1 MVCQPLKLTTA
12 RCARHCS
19 ASAPQCPA
27 TLRHAVP
34 REWSPSTTALGP
46 STSAALWHCP
56 DPQTSAGSGLLS
68 GQHHRAAQW
77 FTTASS
83 SPPTVAPGTAAPG
96 RVNARLTQSA
106 PCPTSH
112 GLPAQPPHRATRT
125 RFARP
130 PGHPATDFVRR
141 SAFSK
146 ADSLSKRFAC
156 VSQSAGAL
164 HPRSRLASHRVDH
177 RGPSQRMSH
186 ASLLHNAP
194 FA

>member
-1 MVCQPLKLTTA
+1 M
-12 RCARHCS
+12 CS
-19 ASAPQCPA
+19 ARALHTPALASPAVIGPPA
-27 TLRHAVP
+27 TGP
-34 REWSPSTTALGP
+34 RGCSPSGC
-46 STSAALWHCP
+46 SAALWHCP

-68 GQHHRAAQW
+68 GQHHRAAKW

-83 SPPTVAPGTAAPG
+83 SPPHVAPGTAAPG
-96 RVNARLTQSA
+96 RVNARLTQRA
-106 PCPTSH
+106 PCSTNN

-146 ADSLSKRFAC
+146 AGSYDQRFAC

-164 HPRSRLASHRVDH
+164 SPKDTPRFASCWLSWSIAAHVTR
-177 RGPSQRMSH
+177 
-186 ASLLHNAP
+186 
-194 FA
+194 FAFT

>member
-1 MVCQPLKLTTA
+1 VVCQPLKLTTV
-12 RCARHCS
+12 RCARHCC

-27 TLRHAVP
+27 RAQASLVHHPPPPASVRTQAN
-34 REWSPSTTALGP
+34 
-46 STSAALWHCP
+46 SAAQWHCP

-68 GQHHRAAQW
+68 GQHHRAAKW
-77 FTTASS
+77 FITASS
-83 SPPTVAPGTAAPG
+83 SPPPVAPGTAALG
-96 RVNARLTQSA
+96 RVNARLTQRA
-106 PCPTSH
+106 PCSTSH
-112 GLPAQPPHRATRT
+112 GLPAPPPHRATRT

-146 ADSLSKRFAC
+146 AGSLSQRFAC